1 MLNVLLIEKLSI
13 IIFNIFQV
21 LFKVAK
27 KEADIWKRQSKQLFS
42 QAALACRVIWRLSED
57 SLWESS
63 SSSVAGVAE
72 PVVHMDLDTPRLHF
86 EFCLNTFKQHN

>member
-27 KEADIWKRQSKQLFS
+27 KEADI
-42 QAALACRVIWRLSED
+42 
-57 SLWESS
+57 
-63 SSSVAGVAE
+63 
-72 PVVHMDLDTPRLHF
+72 
-86 EFCLNTFKQHN
+86 